1 MTTAAPIAVFA
12 FNRPDHLAATLAALL
27 RCRGADE
34 SPIHVFADGPRHSG
48 EADAIDAT
56 RRVAVDM
63 LGDRAEFRFAEGN
76 QGLAASI
83 SAGVGELVER
93 FGRVIVVEDDLE
105 LSQEFLSYMNAAL
118 NRFEASPEIL
128 QVSGFSYEVAS
139 FSDRDEGLVFPLT
152 TTWGW
157 ATWERAWRR
166 YDPEATDWEQLISD
180 KTLARRFNLDG
191 AYDYTT
197 MLKRQ
202 MRGQLDSWGI
212 RWYWSVFRAGGLVVY
227 PPQTLVVNR
236 GMDGS
241 GTHGRGLLTR
251 FGQRESVMRDTPV
264 DLPEEPIVDA
274 QAWAML
280 KRSIWVQNGGYA
292 GQIRNW
298 IRSKIGR

>member
-48 EADAIDAT
+48 EADAVDAT

-241 GTHGRGLLTR
+241 GTHGKGLLTR

>member
-12 FNRPDHLAATLAALL
+12 FNRPDHLEATLAALL

-48 EADAIDAT
+48 EADAVDAT

-166 YDPEATDWEQLISD
+166 YDPEATDWEKLISD

-241 GTHGRGLLTR
+241 GTHGKGLLTR